1 MSWDDD
7 EDWDVPTLD
16 LGLKKSD
23 SAGDAFADEIDEV
36 VIEEVTLNGPSEA
49 TLAAKAKKLAK
60 EEETLANQVKFDL
73 QANEDGEAK
82 KRREREQIEAA
93 DNALTE
99 ELMGGL
105 PKQLKAASL
114 GSGAGGL
121 ASIPISTKA
130 DHTSFGIMISKK
142 LAKST
147 PVYITSFF
155 KSLTERLPEKMT
167 VESLDDII
175 ANFTKLRK
183 EKVEL
188 QGEVVK
194 AKKSTKSKK
203 QEKAEKQR
211 VKDVF
216 GASDYVDEHYEA
228 YGNMEDDFM

>member
-1 MSWDDD
+1 MSWDDED
-7 EDWDVPTLD
+7 DWDVPTLD
-16 LGLKKSD
+16 LGLNKSGPG
-23 SAGDAFADEIDEV
+23 GDAFADEIDEV
-36 VIEEVTLNGPSEA
+36 VVEEVTLTSPSEA

-60 EEETLANQVKFDL
+60 DEETLANQIKFDL

-93 DNALTE
+93 DHALTE

-114 GSGAGGL
+114 GSSAGGL
-121 ASIPISTKA
+121 AAIPISTKS

-142 LAKST
+142 LANST
-147 PVYITSFF
+147 PIYITSFF

-183 EKVEL
+183 EKAEI

-203 QEKAEKQR
+203 QEKQEKQR
-211 VKDVF
+211 AKDVF